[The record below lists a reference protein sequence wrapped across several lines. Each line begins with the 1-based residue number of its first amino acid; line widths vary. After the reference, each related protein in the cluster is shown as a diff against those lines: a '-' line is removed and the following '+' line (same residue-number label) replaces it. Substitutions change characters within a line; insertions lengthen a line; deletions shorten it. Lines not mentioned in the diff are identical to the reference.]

1 MVNRTKDMIQFP
13 SPSRSL
19 TTTAHFN
26 TLIFV
31 HLGNPLAA
39 KMVDFFLHFSVTS
52 IKWGDVMG
60 QRHILCKFNHH
71 TWTLVI
77 HTSMYQVSKNS
88 WTLESSSCEGEWRFF
103 STETFWSLE
112 FVDVTLNWGVSKRT
126 IDPFPRRFLTHIILQ
141 KHIEV
146 WEFHSIWEETGGI
159 KRQTTSSIPQN
170 MRVFL

>member
-19 TTTAHFN
+19 LHFN

-31 HLGNPLAA
+31 HLGNPL
-39 KMVDFFLHFSVTS
+39 VDFFLHFSVTS
-52 IKWGDVMG
+52 IKWGGVMG

-88 WTLESSSCEGEWRFF
+88 WTLEKSCEGEWRFF

-126 IDPFPRRFLTHIILQ
+126 IDPFPRRFLTHIILVQ
-141 KHIEV
+141 NILKFGSFIPHGSRLV
-146 WEFHSIWEETGGI
+146 ALKRRLHQLHRIWG
-159 KRQTTSSIPQN
+159 Q
-170 MRVFL
+170 FCA